1 MNNIFGNSIQLS
13 EKSLDYLWYKQSVTL
28 TNIANNE
35 TPGYKAKYVTFEDTY
50 RSRLRAASG
59 NSRDVRAAIGRSEWT
74 VHESEV
80 ESSRSDGNNV
90 VIDTE
95 QTELTRAALQY
106 QYVIQSLNSDIT
118 RLSTVIKG

>member
-28 TNIANNE
+28 TNIDNNE

-50 RSRLRAASG
+50 RNRLRAASG
-59 NSRDVRAAIGRSEWT
+59 SSHDVRTAINRSEWT
-74 VHESEV
+74 VHESETA
-80 ESSRSDGNNV
+80 STRSDGNNV
-90 VIDTE
+90 VLDSE